1 MSGQDHLTDPLR
13 PGCVLPALSPHG
25 SSRWTWEPL
34 WASQDK
40 IPQRM
45 VVCVHVLC
53 PVWLALSCCLH
64 SPPPRCGPHGTSV
77 DRMAV
82 VTLQLFGLGS
92 VFEDLA
98 VPLSI
103 LHDSRPCDPPCRLCC
118 RWAPGAAGWS

>member
-1 MSGQDHLTDPLR
+1 MWCQDHLTDPLR

-25 SSRWTWEPL
+25 SSCWTWEPL

-64 SPPPRCGPHGTSV
+64 SLPAPTLWASWHICGPHG
-77 DRMAV
+77 
-82 VTLQLFGLGS
+82 
-92 VFEDLA
+92 
-98 VPLSI
+98 
-103 LHDSRPCDPPCRLCC
+103 SRDV
-118 RWAPGAAGWS
+118 AALWPWFCV